1 MLCGWL
7 VHRSA
12 RSSCGALAGATHSQS
27 LVDETQRPGRRDLEP
42 IHLCSVGAALTA
54 RSRLPSLAET
64 GEDAPV
70 EVLETRT
77 RRRRKAPRH
86 RPAPEA
92 ITVVL
97 VEFPRS

>member
-1 MLCGWL
+1 MPS
-7 VHRSA
+7 SA
-12 RSSCGALAGATHSQS
+12 IS
-27 LVDETQRPGRRDLEP
+27 QRPVLVFLSSLKIAVNRWENGSPSRQSFPLFRR
-42 IHLCSVGAALTA
+42 SGAYG
-54 RSRLPSLAET
+54 SDHLPSPAET

-92 ITVVL
+92 ITMVL